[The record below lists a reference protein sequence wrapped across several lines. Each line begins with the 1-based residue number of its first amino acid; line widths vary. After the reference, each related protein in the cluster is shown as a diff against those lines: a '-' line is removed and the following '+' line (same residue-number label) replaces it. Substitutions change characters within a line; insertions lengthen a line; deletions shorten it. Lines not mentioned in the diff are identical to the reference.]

1 MLLCGLQFAEELNRL
16 ARTFNTRNYMQISTN
31 ASKIR
36 LYVVAINEAQVKAEN
51 TKVLVLSNTPSN

>member
-1 MLLCGLQFAEELNRL
+1 LCGLQFAEELNRL